1 MEAALKKEA
10 IQKKDTEL
18 EAFLIDM
25 QTTAGSNDEVQSEP
39 EAEAEA
45 EGPCSYLCLN
55 RAGVI
60 FNILLIIV
68 LLVVIIFICA
78 KMMLEN

>member
-10 IQKKDTEL
+10 VQKKDTEL

-25 QTTAGSNDEVQSEP
+25 QTTAGSNDEVQSEE
-39 EAEAEA
+39 EA
-45 EGPCSYLCLN
+45 PCSYTCQN

-60 FNILLIIV
+60 FNIALILALLI
-68 LLVVIIFICA
+68 VIILICA

>member
-39 EAEAEA
+39 EAEAE
-45 EGPCSYLCLN
+45 GPCTYLCLN

-68 LLVVIIFICA
+68 LLIVVILICV